1 MTTARTVIQDALSFH
16 LNRLSPGETLDA
28 DTASLALSALNSVVD
43 AINGGKSLLWRE
55 TTETATVTGTG
66 TLGTTW
72 AGIAPGAQILGATY
86 NEGDGDQPISLIT
99 MQQWAE
105 RITIKTTGGV
115 PQVYA
120 HDGAATVYFYPAPVA
135 VPIALRFKQAAS
147 EFAALDTDYVL
158 PAGWRSGLSA
168 MLAETLATVLIG
180 GVPGDVARKSAAAR
194 LRLTGQSMVP
204 GVILGGSG
212 SGNILNGW
220 E

>member
-1 MTTARTVIQDALSFH
+1 MSTARTIIQDALSFG

-55 TTETATVTGTG
+55 TLETATVTGTG

-72 AGIAPGAQILGATY
+72 PGIASGAQILGCTY
-86 NEGDGDQPISLIT
+86 NEGDGDQYVAPIT

-105 RITIKTTGGV
+105 RITIKSTGGV
-115 PQVYA
+115 PQVFA

-135 VPIALRFKQAAS
+135 IPITLRYKQAAS

-158 PAGWRSGLSA
+158 PAGWRSGLA
-168 MLAETLATVLIG
+168 DMLAEKLATVLLG
-180 GVPGDVARKSAAAR
+180 GVPAKVAQNAAAAK
-194 LRLTGQSMVP
+194 LRLVGQSMTP
-204 GVILGGSG
+204 GIVNGGSG
-212 SGNILNGW
+212 SGNILNGF